1 MKRLNVLFMTPW
13 YPTKE
18 LPVAG
23 VFVREHAK
31 AVDLYDK
38 VVVLHTP
45 EHTRIP
51 LLLNWI
57 LDAETDESLTE
68 GIPAYHLY
76 YKRNTPRPVSYTNRI
91 WSHVQTLKNL
101 IAQGFRPDIIHAH
114 VYRAGAMGIILGKL
128 FKIPVVIT
136 EHYTAFPRRQ
146 LSKYSI
152 LEARFAFRFA
162 KCVMPVSYSLMQSIR
177 DYGMKANF
185 QIVPCVVNT
194 DIFYPREEDYKDSNT
209 VSILFVGILS
219 PAKGIPFLFE
229 ALAKL
234 TIEWTLWSLDIIG
247 DGPQKEDYIK
257 LAHELGIS
265 QKIRWHG
272 YKAKSEV
279 AEIMRQ
285 ADLLVLPSLWE
296 NLPSV
301 IAEALTTGLPVVAT
315 NVGGVPEMID
325 TTNGRL
331 VSPSDSEAL
340 SRAILDVGTHIK
352 DFDRKK
358 LIQTAQRYT
367 YQNVGLAYHKIYEV
381 CLI

>member
-1 MKRLNVLFMTPW
+1 ML
-13 YPTKE
+13 
-18 LPVAG
+18 
-23 VFVREHAK
+23 VFS
-31 AVDLYDK
+31 
-38 VVVLHTP
+38 P
-45 EHTRIP
+45 NQRIP
-51 LLLNWI
+51 F
-57 LDAETDESLTE
+57 
-68 GIPAYHLY
+68 Y
-76 YKRNTPRPVSYTNRI
+76 
-91 WSHVQTLKNL
+91 LK
-101 IAQGFRPDIIHAH
+101 
-114 VYRAGAMGIILGKL
+114 
-128 FKIPVVIT
+128 
-136 EHYTAFPRRQ
+136 
-146 LSKYSI
+146 
-152 LEARFAFRFA
+152 
-162 KCVMPVSYSLMQSIR
+162 
-177 DYGMKANF
+177 
-185 QIVPCVVNT
+185 
-194 DIFYPREEDYKDSNT
+194 
-209 VSILFVGILS
+209 
-219 PAKGIPFLFE
+219 

-234 TIEWTLWSLDIIG
+234 TSEWPLWSLDIIG

-285 ADLLVLPSLWE
+285 ADFLVLPSLWE

-358 LIQTAQRYT
+358 LNQTAQRYT

-381 CLI
+381 CLT